1 MTALHTCRCYPRRSQ
16 RMANGTPLNG
26 HGAAQATLPSTI
38 NKWTKISCKQ
48 SRHMLD
54 FA

>member
-1 MTALHTCRCYPRRSQ
+1 MKALHACRCYPRRSHG
-16 RMANGTPLNG
+16 MASGTPLNG
-26 HGAAQATLPSTI
+26 HGAAPTTQPSTI

-48 SRHMLD
+48 SRPMLD